1 MRIGSHL
8 PYPSL
13 PQLLD
18 MLGNDVIL
26 VGSAA
31 RCPDSAKDYDFVIS
45 RPGLARL
52 LVTYGYFLCRERKGW
67 YIFLPQEGD
76 APAHKPVDFFC
87 GLHPVDDPTKLAGR
101 ITYEEAATKPLTVST
116 IAGIEVLALK
126 DDQ

>member
-1 MRIGSHL
+1 MKIGSHL

-13 PQLLD
+13 PQLLHL
-18 MLGNDVIL
+18 LGSEIIL

-87 GLHPVDDPTKLAGR
+87 GLHPVDDTAKLVGR
-101 ITYEEAATKPLTVST
+101 ITYEEAATKPLAVST
-116 IAGIEVLALK
+116 IAGIEVLTLK

>member
-76 APAHKPVDFFC
+76 APA
-87 GLHPVDDPTKLAGR
+87 
-101 ITYEEAATKPLTVST
+101 
-116 IAGIEVLALK
+116 
-126 DDQ
+126 